1 MQLIN
6 LICIFVPIVDRRLHR
21 SNKIQKITMFKAYI
35 QTIKLNLICEKVPM
49 SIGRTL

>member
-21 SNKIQKITMFKAYI
+21 SNEIQKITMYKAYI
-35 QTIKLNLICEKVPM
+35 LNIKLNLICETVPM
-49 SIGRTL
+49 DIGSTL